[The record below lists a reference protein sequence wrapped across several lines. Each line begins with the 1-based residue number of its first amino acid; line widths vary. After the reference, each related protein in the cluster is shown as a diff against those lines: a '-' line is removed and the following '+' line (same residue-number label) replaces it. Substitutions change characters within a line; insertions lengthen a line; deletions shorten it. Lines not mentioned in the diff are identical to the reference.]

1 MAEEAEVDIQDV
13 SLLDNDIAPTSD
25 DTPTET
31 PPTQGE
37 DEAGAGQDKQTTE
50 EDKTIPEGEQTP
62 ESQKTE
68 APATD
73 DEAARKA
80 QNEYY
85 ARQRILERQ
94 RVKET
99 VQEQID
105 QNYGPKTAEELA
117 DEGLSD
123 SDAKYEALRQEIAY
137 KEERTRIAE
146 LNAGMQAEAVNIK
159 ADFPVFNPDSPDY
172 DPEFERMVADRY
184 QRDARLQLD
193 ENGIVIN
200 AEARLYD
207 YYQEM
212 VDIYGRGA
220 SKGQTQA
227 QADAQAMMARTENP
241 GGSSSTS
248 KGGDSLAELEERLGD
263 IPIV

>member
-1 MAEEAEVDIQDV
+1 MAEEAEVDIPDA
-13 SLLDNDIAPTSD
+13 SLIDNDIAQPST
-25 DTPTET
+25 DTPSETSET
-31 PPTQGE
+31 PQQGE
-37 DEAGAGQDKQTTE
+37 DTQDKPETTDEQT
-50 EDKTIPEGEQTP
+50 PEGEQTP
-62 ESQKTE
+62 ESNQTE
-68 APATD
+68 DTATD
-73 DEAARKA
+73 DEAQRKA

-99 VQEQID
+99 VQSQID
-105 QNYGPKTAEELA
+105 QNYGPKTAEELVE
-117 DEGLSD
+117 EGYSD
-123 SDAKYEALRQEIAY
+123 TQAQLEALRQEMTY

-159 ADFPVFNPDSPDY
+159 ADFPVFNPDSADY
-172 DPEFERMVADRY
+172 DPEFEKMVAESY
-184 QRDARLQLD
+184 QQTARLQLD

-200 AEARLYD
+200 AEAKLYD
-207 YYQEM
+207 YYQQM
-212 VDIYGRGA
+212 ATIYGRGA

-248 KGGDSLAELEERLGD
+248 KGSDSLADLEERLGD
-263 IPIV
+263 MVIT